1 MPSFHFSLD
10 RVLRW
15 RSVELA
21 REQARLERL
30 IQEQIRLQQLAAS
43 LGDER
48 SKLEISVATLPDLRG
63 QDLRAITGYGI
74 RLRRQAQKLAQLSAK
89 CERELAAQKTRYNEA
104 KQRFRLLEEL
114 RSRKLTRWQYEQGQE
129 LEALAAESYLAT
141 WSRER
146 A

>member
-1 MPSFHFSLD
+1 M
-10 RVLRW
+10 RW

-30 IQEQIRLQQLAAS
+30 IQEQIRLQKLAAS

-48 SKLEISVATLPDLRG
+48 SKLESSIATLSDLRG
-63 QDLRAITGYGI
+63 QDLRAIAAYGL
-74 RLRRQAQKLAQLSAK
+74 RLKRQVKNLQQQSAQ
-89 CERELAAQKTRYNEA
+89 CERELAVQKKKYNEA

-114 RSRKLTRWQYEQGQE
+114 KARKFARWQYEQGQE